1 MRMYTIRSIN
11 IEPGKIL
18 EYKNTQQKC
27 SEMFNMIRMLH
38 RKPDK
43 TVVDPPR
50 IQLVNGYGRVIDV
63 IV

>member
-1 MRMYTIRSIN
+1 MYTIRSIN
-11 IEPGKIL
+11 VEPGKIL

-27 SEMFNMIRMLH
+27 SEMFSAIRMLYK
-38 RKPDK
+38 KPE
-43 TVVDPPR
+43 TPTIDPPR